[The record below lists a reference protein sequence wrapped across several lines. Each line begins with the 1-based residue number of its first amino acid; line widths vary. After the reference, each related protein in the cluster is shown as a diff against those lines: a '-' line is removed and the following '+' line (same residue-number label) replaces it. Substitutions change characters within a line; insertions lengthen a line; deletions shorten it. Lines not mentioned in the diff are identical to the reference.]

1 MTSLSLSLSLQS
13 KEAAQEARI
22 LIEFTRDIIHVPRDL
37 AGKVIGRGGNI
48 VQQILEKSRLNNIK
62 VIGDEEAQE
71 RRISKK
77 GEVSTNIC
85 VI

>member
-1 MTSLSLSLSLQS
+1 M
-13 KEAAQEARI
+13 
-22 LIEFTRDIIHVPRDL
+22 
-37 AGKVIGRGGNI
+37 IGRGGNI

-71 RRISKK
+71 RRINKK
-77 GEVSTNIC
+77 GEVSTIIC